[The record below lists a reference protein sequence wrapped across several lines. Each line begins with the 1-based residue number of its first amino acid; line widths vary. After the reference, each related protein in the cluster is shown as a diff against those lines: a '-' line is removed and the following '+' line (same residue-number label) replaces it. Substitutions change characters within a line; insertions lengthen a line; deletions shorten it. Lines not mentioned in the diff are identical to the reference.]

1 MKFEIFVCK
10 NRSKE
15 LRLASRH
22 WVNNFCETYT
32 NCLSFKLPL
41 QIVFATKELSLFHIR
56 TQHNIMQSTSDEMHL
71 CFKLEIGDNSKQMS
85 ERWEM

>member
-1 MKFEIFVCK
+1 MKLKFLFAKIDQKYSDSQVGIGSITFVKHTLIACQ
-10 NRSKE
+10 
-15 LRLASRH
+15 
-22 WVNNFCETYT
+22 
-32 NCLSFKLPL
+32 FKLPL